1 MSIILNRFAF
11 FFFTLSV
18 IGLFLAEYAKAVP
31 SIAMIGLILCAIT
44 YWIIHK
50 KMFQFSTDMV
60 ILSGG
65 VVLLYAI
72 QFITSDNYDYL
83 FERIRIKL
91 PFIFLPL
98 SFLFIQPFSKQ
109 NLTRLALVFITI
121 TTTTAAYI
129 TIKFI
134 LNYDVYIEL
143 IKQSQIVPGPIN
155 HIRFSL
161 MAASCAFLSYFL
173 LYDQSIKF
181 HSYVEFGL
189 KASMIF
195 LILFIHIY
203 SVRSGMIA
211 LYALIFYFL
220 MKFLFQK
227 GTWKQWIIYV
237 GLFLA
242 SPFIAYYS
250 SNSIQSKVNATLA
263 DISEYKQN
271 KGNEFNSLGKRMVSY
286 EVAFQVFL
294 ENPLFGCGIGDL
306 ENTNRRIFKEEH
318 PDIQTVIIPHNQFIY
333 LLMGSGLIG
342 TLIFSFAFYFPL
354 FFKQN
359 YHNSLLV
366 AQYIILT
373 LSFQTEPM
381 LETQLG
387 VAFSILF
394 ILFPW
399 LWIRSSADVTPS
411 V

>member
-1 MSIILNRFAF
+1 
-11 FFFTLSV
+11 
-18 IGLFLAEYAKAVP
+18 
-31 SIAMIGLILCAIT
+31 
-44 YWIIHK
+44 
-50 KMFQFSTDMV
+50 
-60 ILSGG
+60 
-65 VVLLYAI
+65 
-72 QFITSDNYDYL
+72 
-83 FERIRIKL
+83 
-91 PFIFLPL
+91 
-98 SFLFIQPFSKQ
+98 
-109 NLTRLALVFITI
+109 
-121 TTTTAAYI
+121 
-129 TIKFI
+129 
-134 LNYDVYIEL
+134 
-143 IKQSQIVPGPIN
+143 
-155 HIRFSL
+155 
-161 MAASCAFLSYFL
+161 
-173 LYDQSIKF
+173 
-181 HSYVEFGL
+181 
-189 KASMIF
+189 
-195 LILFIHIY
+195 
-203 SVRSGMIA
+203 MIA

-294 ENPLFGCGIGDL
+294 ENPLLGCGIGDL

-399 LWIRSSADVTPS
+399 LWIRSSADVTPA